1 MELNRPS
8 TRREKLRESR
18 ERDTRR
24 NKLIWAIAGA
34 AIIIIV
40 AIAAIWSHNDD
51 TVSRAQ
57 IGSPISNFTLRDLNG
72 TAHTL
77 GDLKGQVV
85 LINAWATWC
94 PPCRAEMPAL
104 HEFYV
109 AYRNQGFTLLAVN
122 AGETASEAGSF
133 IKEMGF
139 TFPVLL
145 DPGTNVLVGLGIDA
159 FPTSVLVDRDGT
171 IRKIHVGYYDPADV
185 AADILP
191 LLNQ

>member
-24 NKLIWAIAGA
+24 NTLIWAIAGA
-34 AIIIIV
+34 AIIIII

-51 TVSRAQ
+51 TISRAQ

-72 TAHTL
+72 TAHTI

-122 AGETASEAGSF
+122 AGETAGEAGSF